1 MKLGERTARVLRI
14 AVGSLILLIL
24 YRVIGREDFA
34 AALSRT
40 EWRWLLPLY
49 ANAALTILLN
59 AALLQYLLRCAGLT
73 PGLRRVLLAK
83 ALGSFY
89 ALVLPG
95 DVFGGAAKWAD
106 LSAATGDRAGVLS
119 SMVLSKIA
127 LAVPPLLVGSIAL
140 AIDNPLEEPSLA
152 VASGVVAALVISITA
167 LVLNP
172 VTAGRVNVVSARL
185 LRKMPGIVQRPGAR
199 LLESVADFQK
209 LRSGNYV
216 CVLAMSF
223 AVFALGIAGLF
234 FAATAVG
241 LSIPTAVFFWVSL
254 ILFVSRLLPL
264 TVGNLGIREGILAAA
279 FGLYGVAPAAAVLA
293 GLLMFSSQVVTATFG
308 AAYQIALAN
317 GWVRWRTS
325 TP

>member
-1 MKLGERTARVLRI
+1 MKLNKQTARVLRL
-14 AVGSLILLIL
+14 AVGGLILLIL

-40 EWRWLLPLY
+40 DWRWLLPLY
-49 ANAALTILLN
+49 ANAALMILLN
-59 AALLQYLLRCAGLT
+59 AALLQYLLRCAGLA

-83 ALGSFY
+83 SLGSFY
-89 ALVLPG
+89 SLVLPG

-127 LAVPPLLVGSIAL
+127 LAVPPLMVGSVAL
-140 AIDNPLEEPSLA
+140 AIDNPLEESSLA
-152 VASGVVAALVISITA
+152 VASGLVAAFVVSITA

-172 VTAGRVNVVSARL
+172 VTAVRVNAVAAKV
-185 LRKMPGIVQRPGAR
+185 LRRMPGIVQRPGAR
-199 LLESVADFQK
+199 VLESVADFQK
-209 LRSGNYV
+209 LRPGNYV
-216 CVLAMSF
+216 ILLAMSF
-223 AVFALGIAGLF
+223 AAFALGIVGLF
-234 FAATAVG
+234 LAATAVG
-241 LSIPTAVFFWVSL
+241 LSIPTTVFFWISL

-264 TVGNLGIREGILAAA
+264 TVGNLGIRESILVAA

-293 GLLMFSSQVVTATFG
+293 GLLMFSSQLVSAIFG
-308 AAYQIALAN
+308 AAYQVALAN
-317 GWVRWRTS
+317 GWVRWRTG